1 MNQSKLYPPPAVVDR
16 LLRGF
21 EQADDSQAG
30 LAVEDGRARVLYRI
44 QELGADVVQRLGRVE
59 LGNPHVA
66 GAVADQSLVGL
77 LFVAAAFVAGDALVV
92 DANLLGRLD
101 VVVDDH
107 AAAAGD
113 ERAAGFE
120 GREPVE
126 GEVGDQRVVEA
137 ELHVGDVL
145 KARLDVATAG
155 RHQRCGL
162 APDDV
167 IHDGEVVRGQVP
179 DDVNVV
185 LEESEVDADGVEVEK
200 VADLARRD
208 QLLDAAHRARVEEGV
223 VNHQGE
229 AARFGQRDQFFGLAD
244 AGREG
249 LFDEDVL
256 ARFERGTGE
265 RVVRGDGRGDDN
277 GVEAG
282 GGELP
287 VIGRSAG
294 RRVAARDFFQPP
306 RVAAADPPERRR
318 LVLGEVAYQVRPPVA
333 AADDPDCDAHP

>member
-30 LAVEDGRARVLYRI
+30 LAVGDGRARVLYRI

-59 LGNPHVA
+59 LRNPHVA

-113 ERAAGFE
+113 ERAADFD

-126 GEVGDQRVVEA
+126 VEVGDQRVVEA

-179 DDVNVV
+179 DDVHVV
-185 LEESEVDADGVEVEK
+185 LEQAEVDAHRVEVEQ
-200 VADLARRD
+200 VADLPRRD
-208 QLLDAAHRARVEEGV
+208 QLLDAAHRARVDEGV

-282 GGELP
+282 VGEQLP
-287 VIGRSAG
+287 VIGRGAG

-306 RVAAADPPERRR
+306 RVAVADPPERRR
-318 LVLGEVAYQVRPPVA
+318 LVLGEVAYQG
-333 AADDPDCDAHP
+333 